1 MQTEVVS
8 EWKEYDIEEIKFSA
22 FIASKSTVKRNGS
35 LDFISWFCGIFA
47 VTCMVL
53 VLYFG
58 IFNRMTLTML
68 ILIPIYIII
77 AVFSFCQPLQVKI
90 SEFIWD
96 KSFRKKLAQE
106 KGYESVLKVTDED
119 VTVCRKSKEKV
130 YKLYS
135 ECFFYESKNY
145 ITLNIGDDIFFP
157 ILKETLKNEEKYE
170 MLRGLS
176 INRYR
181 ESFKAKKIIRQ
192 ILGIDDE
199 ELNGESEAAEAL
211 SNEPEASEKPEAES
225 DAAGDGTAEDNT
237 TENKA
242 SEDNETQNGEEE
254 SNAAESDAAENS
266 ITENSEA
273 EGDAAENSE
282 AESNA
287 AENGEA
293 ESNAAEN
300 NGEKQNQQEEINN
313 DNN

>member
-199 ELNGESEAAEAL
+199 ELNGESETAEALSSEPEEVSALNGESEAAEAL
-211 SNEPEASEKPEAES
+211 SNEPEAAEKTEAES

-254 SNAAESDAAENS
+254 SNAAE
-266 ITENSEA
+266 
-273 EGDAAENSE
+273 
-282 AESNA
+282 
-287 AENGEA
+287 
-293 ESNAAEN
+293 N
-300 NGEKQNQQEEINN
+300 NEEKQNQQEEINN